1 MVKIPKRFWSACI
14 AIKLSISSADMRLVT
29 GEKPYGARMTIP
41 RYPAADGWRIMRR
54 LMLAASVLVTSL
66 QTPAG
71 ETLLSSQKYVAS
83 NDHEYSDYALRR
95 IKHWQSIIQSA
106 GQLPEPEKLQAVND
120 FFNDMRFI
128 SDSEHWGQ
136 DDYWAT
142 PLETLVSNG
151 GDCEDFSIAKYFTL
165 REMGVPLEKMR
176 LTYVKAIDL
185 NQAHMVLTYYET
197 PDADPLILDN
207 LVRQIETATN
217 RHDLLPVYSFNADG
231 LWLAKEHGQDLHVGS
246 SSRLSMWNAVIERIN
261 TELLAMR

>member
-1 MVKIPKRFWSACI
+1 
-14 AIKLSISSADMRLVT
+14 MRQVI
-29 GEKPYGARMTIP
+29 GKNPYGERMILP
-41 RYPAADGWRIMRR
+41 KYPAADGWQIMRR
-54 LMLAASVLVTSL
+54 LILAASVLATSL

-71 ETLLSSQKYVAS
+71 ETLLLSQKYIAS
-83 NDHEYSDYALRR
+83 NEHGYGDYALRR

-106 GQLPEPEKLQAVND
+106 GSLPETEKLHAVND

-176 LTYVKAIDL
+176 LTYVKAVDL
-185 NQAHMVLTYYET
+185 NQAHMVLTYFET

-207 LVRQIETATN
+207 LVKVIEPATR

-231 LWLAKEHGQDLHVGS
+231 LWLAKEQGMDLHVGS
-246 SSRLSMWNAVIERIN
+246 SSRLSMWNAVISRIN
-261 TELLAMR
+261 TELLAAR